1 MSIPKNKKLLLALI
15 IPFFSISIQTPNLEM
30 IWPIPREEILAEHV
44 LDLDER
50 LPDSETG
57 NEVFKYNI
65 LLALKYIEGNTDLS
79 DSFTTEVELQPGE
92 VFAFQENLLPEFENK
107 TVKTGWTK
115 YIAQEGYK
123 PLAGLYGNGV
133 CHLASLINWVG
144 SDAGLKVTAPANHNF
159 WPVPGVPKEYGTS
172 IRYLV
177 DNGWKTKNQNLYLEN
192 TFDYSVKLVFEAS
205 DEEIDLRVVK

>member
-1 MSIPKNKKLLLALI
+1 MLKNKRLLLALL
-15 IPFFSISIQTPNLEM
+15 IPFFSFSIPKPDLSM
-30 IWPIPREEILAEHV
+30 VWPIPREEILAEHT
-44 LDLDER
+44 LNLEER
-50 LPDSETG
+50 LPDSEFG

-65 LLALKYIEGNTDLS
+65 LLALKYIEGDPDLGEP
-79 DSFTTEVELQPGE
+79 FITEVELQPGE

-123 PLAGLYGNGV
+123 PLSGLYGNGV
-133 CHLASLINWVG
+133 CHLASLINWTA
-144 SDAGLKVTAPANHNF
+144 SDAGLKVTALANHNF

-172 IRYLV
+172 IRYLA

-192 TFDYSVKLVFEAS
+192 PFDYSVKLIFEAS
-205 DEEIDLRVVK
+205 DEEVDLRVVK

>member
-1 MSIPKNKKLLLALI
+1 MPKTKKLLLALI
-15 IPFFSISIQTPNLEM
+15 IPFFSFSIPTPNLEM
-30 IWPIPREEILAEHV
+30 VWPIPREEVLAEHV
-44 LDLDER
+44 LNLNER
-50 LPDSETG
+50 LPDSDFG

-65 LLALKYIEGNTDLS
+65 LLALKYIEGNTNLP
-79 DSFTTEVELQPGE
+79 DSFTAEVELQPGE

-115 YIAQEGYK
+115 YIAEEGYK

-172 IRYLV
+172 IRYLA
-177 DNGWKTKNQNLYLEN
+177 DGSWKTKNQNLYLEN
-192 TFDYSVKLVFEAS
+192 PFDYSVKLIFEAS
-205 DEEIDLRVVK
+205 NEEVDLRVVR